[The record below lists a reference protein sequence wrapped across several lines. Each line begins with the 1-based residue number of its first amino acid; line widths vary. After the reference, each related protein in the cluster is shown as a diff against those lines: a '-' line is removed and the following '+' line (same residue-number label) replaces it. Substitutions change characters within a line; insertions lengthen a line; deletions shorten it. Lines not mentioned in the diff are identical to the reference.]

1 MRRRAAL
8 AVLLSL
14 PTCRAVGQEPA
25 PIPLTSDTAQYCA
38 QLAQQITDRHSML
51 PDVARLLADGRDM
64 CEQGAVRS
72 GLRRLRRALV
82 ILDRRKPGT
91 ATQPGPD
98 KSLEPLPY

>member
-14 PTCRAVGQEPA
+14 PMCRAVGQEQP

-38 QLAQQITDRHSML
+38 QLAQQIADRHSML
-51 PDVARLLADGRDM
+51 PDVAHLLADGRDM

-82 ILDRRKPGT
+82 ILDRKKPGS
-91 ATQPGPD
+91 AADPGAD
-98 KSLEPLPY
+98 KSLEPPPY